1 MARHWKFCNSRTM
14 VLASTLALLCNAK
27 AFPAEVTSGDWSEV
41 NHDKL
46 GTRYSPLASINT
58 SNAKNLKKACE
69 YKFSNKEPSQTAPIA
84 IGGVVYASTG
94 HYSIGGITN
103 ASFAQTTGIR

>member
-1 MARHWKFCNSRTM
+1 MTQHRKFSNCRANM
-14 VLASTLALLCNAK
+14 LAATLALLGNAK
-27 AFPAEVTSGDWSEV
+27 AFPADATSGDWPEV

-46 GTRYSPLASINT
+46 GTRYSPLALINT

-69 YKFSNKEPSQTAPIA
+69 YKFPNKEPSQTAPIA

-94 HYSIGGITN
+94 HYSIGGVTN